1 MATKKKHLKAPK
13 KADAS
18 RLATPT
24 SAVQGTAT
32 ANPQAQPDPTALSIG
47 DLKNLA
53 SVIDV
58 ASTRG
63 AFKANEMAGVG
74 FLYNKL
80 SAFIAKVAPAE
91 PKVDGGTPTVGQA
104 GAGQAP
110 VTTTQEK

>member
-18 RLATPT
+18 KSAT
-24 SAVQGTAT
+24 AAKGTAT
-32 ANPQAQPDPTALSIG
+32 ANPAAQPDPTALSIG
-47 DLKNLA
+47 DLKNL
-53 SVIDV
+53 SSIIDV

-91 PKVDGGTPTVGQA
+91 PKADGTPTVGQA

-110 VTTTQEK
+110 APTQEK